1 MKFKPC
7 ITILFTIILFAS
19 CHQKKQNSI
28 LLQVENLVEAYPD
41 SALHLLQGIDNPQ
54 EFDKPD
60 YANYSLLMIQALDKS
75 YQAYSD
81 TLLSAATDYFLKGD
95 DPVKKAKT
103 YFYLGCFNKKTYYT
117 KEAQDCFLKAL
128 DAARNTNEYRLIGL
142 IYNRLGNLYR
152 VQRMYEDALDAHK
165 KSYNYFTRV
174 NQIRAEIAGLYEIGR
189 DFPDMGKNDSALVY
203 YKKAL
208 VLVEKTDRISA
219 TSILNDIAIVY
230 LNLGQL
236 DLALEYV
243 NQSIS
248 LEDVKAEL
256 AHNYLV
262 KGQIF
267 IKSQQYDSAHYYFEK
282 VEECNKILPTSDSYK
297 ELYTIEKKQKN
308 YSKAVKYSDLYFS
321 LEDSLNKIM
330 QTSTLTTIEKR
341 YQYDLIKAK
350 NSELTSSLQEKETL
364 LYQIIL
370 GLFILICASIWLY
383 RRLKRVK
390 DKIKIK
396 EKVIQEKDF
405 LLEKNKAELIKKDST
420 LEQQIKFLEEN
431 KNRIAEEKE
440 LLQRKEKE
448 LDDELKRFQLQDLNF
463 RFKLFSETGI
473 YKMIVTNIAT
483 STPLN
488 KKDEEQIIDITNRL
502 FNIFAIRLQDYGLST
517 TNICFCCLLKL
528 FPEYTTKQLADLFN
542 VTPRAIE
549 QRKYRIKE
557 TILGKDSTS
566 DLISFLKHY

>member
-1 MKFKPC
+1 MKFRPY
-7 ITILFTIILFAS
+7 ITILFTVFIFAS
-19 CHQKKQNSI
+19 CLQKKQEST
-28 LLQVENLVEAYPD
+28 LLQVENLVEEYPD
-41 SALHLLQGIDNPQ
+41 SALHILQNIDNPHNLSRA
-54 EFDKPD
+54 D
-60 YANYSLLMIQALDKS
+60 YADYSLLMIQALDKS
-75 YQAYSD
+75 YQVYSD
-81 TLLSAATDYFLKGD
+81 TLLRAASDYFLKGD
-95 DPVKKAKT
+95 NPIKKAKT
-103 YFYLGCFNKKTYYT
+103 YFYLGCFNKNTHYT

-152 VQRMYEDALDAHK
+152 VQQMYGEALEVHK
-165 KSYNYFTRV
+165 KSYNYFIRV
-174 NQIRAEIAGLYEIGR
+174 NQIKAEIAGLYEIGR
-189 DFPDMGKNDSALVY
+189 DFSDMGKNDSALVY

-236 DLALEYV
+236 DLALEHV
-243 NQSIS
+243 NQSIH
-248 LEDVKAEL
+248 LEDVKTEL

-282 VEECNKILPTSDSYK
+282 VRECNKILPTSDSYK
-297 ELYTIEKKQKN
+297 ELYQIEKTLKN

-350 NSELTSSLQEKETL
+350 NSELTSSLQEKETI
-364 LYQIIL
+364 LYRIFLGLIIL
-370 GLFILICASIWLY
+370 TCASIWLY
-383 RRLKRVK
+383 RRLKRIK
-390 DKIKIK
+390 D
-396 EKVIQEKDF
+396 KVIQEKEL
-405 LLEKNKAELIKKDST
+405 LLEKNKAELIKKDLT
-420 LEQQIKFLEEN
+420 LEQQEKLLEEN
-431 KNRIAEEKE
+431 KNRIAEEKKFI
-440 LLQRKEKE
+440 LQKEKE
-448 LDDELKRFQLQDLNF
+448 LDDELKRFQTQDFKF
-463 RFKLFSETGI
+463 RFKLFSETDI
-473 YKMIVTNIAT
+473 YKVVVTNTAT

-488 KKDEEQIIDITNRL
+488 KKDEEQIIDITNKL
-502 FNIFAIRLQDYGLST
+502 FNKLAIRLHDYGLST

-528 FPEYTTKQLADLFN
+528 FPEHTTKQLAGLFN
-542 VTPRAIE
+542 VTSRAIE

-557 TILGKDSTS
+557 IILDKDSTS
-566 DLISFLKHY
+566 DLISFLRDY

>member
-7 ITILFTIILFAS
+7 IIILFTTFVFAS
-19 CHQKKQNSI
+19 CLQKKQNST
-28 LLQVENLVEAYPD
+28 LLQVESLVEEYPD
-41 SALHLLQGIDNPQ
+41 SALHILQNIDNPHN
-54 EFDKPD
+54 FSKAD
-60 YANYSLLMIQALDKS
+60 YADYSLLMIQALDKS
-75 YQAYSD
+75 YQVYSD
-81 TLLSAATDYFLKGD
+81 TLLRVARDYFLKGN

-128 DAARNTNEYRLIGL
+128 DAAKNTNEYRLTGL

-152 VQRMYEDALDAHK
+152 VQQMYGEALEAHK
-165 KSYNYFTRV
+165 KSYNYFIRV
-174 NQIRAEIAGLYEIGR
+174 NQIKSEIAGLYEIGR
-189 DFPDMGKNDSALVY
+189 DFSDMGKNDSALVY

-208 VLVEKTDRISA
+208 VLVEKTDSISA

-230 LNLGQL
+230 LNLGLL

-282 VEECNKILPTSDSYK
+282 VQECNKILPTSDSYK
-297 ELYTIEKKQKN
+297 ELYKIEKTQKN

-350 NSELTSSLQEKETL
+350 NSELSSSLLEKETL
-364 LYQIIL
+364 LYRILLGLIIL
-370 GLFILICASIWLY
+370 FLASIWLY
-383 RRLKRVK
+383 RRLK
-390 DKIKIK
+390 KIKD
-396 EKVIQEKDF
+396 KVIQEKEI

-420 LEQQIKFLEEN
+420 LEQQEKLLKEN

-440 LLQRKEKE
+440 LLLRKEKE
-448 LDDELKRFQLQDLNF
+448 LNDELKRLQIQDFDF
-463 RFKLFSETGI
+463 RLKLFSESDI
-473 YKMIVTNIAT
+473 YKVVITNIAT
-483 STPLN
+483 NAALN
-488 KKDEEQIIDITNRL
+488 KKDEEQIIDMTNKL
-502 FNIFAIRLQDYGLST
+502 FNQFAIRLQDYNLST

-528 FPEYTTKQLADLFN
+528 FPEYTTEQLACLFS
-542 VTPRAIE
+542 VTSRAIE
-549 QRKYRIKE
+549 QRKYRIKGS
-557 TILGKDSTS
+557 ILGKNNTN
-566 DLISFLKHY
+566 DLISFLRDY